1 MKGKKQMWHYETT
14 DPTYTTPTVFDSCM
28 NRMTEI
34 KSLEW
39 DTVGDDLDPKE
50 VQIVADTD
58 IGKMIF
64 IMPRSFRADDE
75 FSMSDAAQYQ
85 QAQVCSV
92 FLNRACHLLGLPL
105 EEFTLFDDKDHF
117 AVVNQFT
124 HVVNKIRAY
133 FREQGSK

>member
-1 MKGKKQMWHYETT
+1 MWHYETT

-39 DTVGDDLDPKE
+39 DTVGDDLDPE
-50 VQIVADTD
+50 ETQIVADTD

-64 IMPRSFRADDE
+64 VMPHP
-75 FSMSDAAQYQ
+75 FSMHDAAQYQ

-92 FLNRACHLLGLPL
+92 FLNRALHLLGLPL
-105 EEFTLFDDKDHF
+105 EEFTLFDDEDHF

-124 HVVNKIRAY
+124 RVVNRIRAY
-133 FREQGSK
+133 FREQGSEQGSK